1 MRPRPRDPRR
11 PGHAARLPA
20 AAAVA
25 LLLIT
30 LPAIAQPARS
40 QPAPEPV
47 VLTDQPYEIRSLG
60 MKVRLPVG
68 ASLDSTS
75 VSGLETSFTLTAKD
89 STWLI
94 RMHTPQSR
102 DTTLTAASVAEGL
115 FEELRKTSTGRD
127 PATGRIVPQATVSVI
142 DRADSVLING
152 VAAARFYARVPR
164 VDGVVFTTGY
174 TIFPLAPGR
183 FVIFQLDCLEP
194 EFARARNVYE
204 TMIATVALA
213 DRADIAGERSAAL
226 RIGSKLLEQFTSE
239 ELLALI
245 PAGPR
250 FFRLYRPANTGLP
263 GDDNE
268 VAYQVIEIRRG
279 QRGELDPRRPQ
290 SRWRAADREPGVV
303 VSVKS
308 RFLEGDRIVDSDSLY
323 FLTLDRTSEAWSIR
337 MAVKRGR
344 DAALYTETGARTG
357 DAIEVNIIQPGQ
369 PALAKKWKTPDGY
382 LSQVE
387 IHLLPFMLAR
397 VGAELEYAF
406 YTYQSQHNDIMFRRD
421 TLEKSTRTG
430 EWLVRT
436 QPNEDAA
443 IDTTFL
449 DADGF
454 IVRKV
459 LAAGLVME
467 SIRPDELARIWRNK
481 GLPTD

>member
-1 MRPRPRDPRR
+1 MRPRPRHAGLRR
-11 PGHAARLPA
+11 LFVLTSAFILFPLALGPTPTSAQTSPERPA
-20 AAAVA
+20 AEPVA
-25 LLLIT
+25 LT
-30 LPAIAQPARS
+30 
-40 QPAPEPV
+40 E
-47 VLTDQPYEIRSLG
+47 QPYEIRSLG

-102 DTTLTAASVAEGL
+102 DTDLTAASVAEGL

-127 PATGRIVPQATVSVI
+127 PATGRIVPQATVSLI
-142 DRADSVLING
+142 ERADNIEING
-152 VAAARFYARVPR
+152 VTAARFYARVPR
-164 VDGVVFTTGY
+164 VDGVVFNTGY

-204 TMIATVALA
+204 TMVATVALV
-213 DRADIAGERSAAL
+213 DRADIAGERAAAL
-226 RIGSKLLEQFTSE
+226 SLGAKLLEQFDSE
-239 ELLALI
+239 ELVALI

-250 FFRLYRPANTGLP
+250 FYRLYRPARTGLP
-263 GDDNE
+263 GDDTE
-268 VAYQVIEIRRG
+268 VAYQVIEMKRG
-279 QRGELDPRRPQ
+279 QRGDLDPRRPQ

-303 VSVKS
+303 VYVKS
-308 RFLEGDRIVDSDSLY
+308 RFLEGDRVVDSDSAY
-323 FLTLDRTSEAWSIR
+323 FLSLDRSAEAWSIR

-344 DAALYTETGARTG
+344 DTALYTETGARTV
-357 DAIEVNIIQPGQ
+357 DAVEVNIVQPGQ
-369 PALAKKWKTPDGY
+369 PTVSKKWKTPDGY

-387 IHLLPFMLAR
+387 THLLPFVLAR

-421 TLEKSTRTG
+421 TLEKSERPG
-430 EWLVRT
+430 EWTVRT

-443 IDTTFL
+443 VDTTTL
-449 DADGF
+449 DADGY
-454 IVRKV
+454 IVRKI
-459 LAAGLVME
+459 LASGLVME
-467 SIRPDELARIWRNK
+467 AIRPDELMRIWRNK